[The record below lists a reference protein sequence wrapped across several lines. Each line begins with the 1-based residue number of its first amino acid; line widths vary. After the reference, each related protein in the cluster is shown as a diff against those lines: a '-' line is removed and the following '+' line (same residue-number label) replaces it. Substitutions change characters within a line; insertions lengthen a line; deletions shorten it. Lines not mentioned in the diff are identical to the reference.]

1 MKPILNIDKIKEW
14 DEFTI
19 KTEPIK
25 SINLMER
32 ASHVFANWFS
42 LKFDSENPKILVV
55 ASKGNNG
62 GDGLAV
68 ARILEEKAYD
78 VEVLIADIQPKATDN
93 FRINLERLKNKRIK
107 YNFLIKDD
115 NLPSFEKYDIIVDAL
130 FGSGLTRPIAG
141 FWSKLILAI
150 NDSNSVIFSIDIP
163 SGMYANKPVDGLSI
177 KSDHCLSFETP
188 KLGMML
194 ADNSKI
200 VKNWVSKTIGLDAKF
215 LETFEN
221 DNFYIEQQDIRNI
234 IKPRSKFDHKGNYG
248 HALIIGGSKGMIG
261 APVLA
266 SKACIRTGSGLV
278 TALIPDIGYD
288 ILQSANP
295 EVMTLSGFGNDFL
308 TAVPNL
314 NRYSAVGIGV
324 GLGKHDLTIEFL
336 EEFLNKIKAPLVIDA
351 DALNIISENE
361 NLKDKIP
368 EGSILTPHP
377 KEFSRLFGPTK
388 NSFERIKLL
397 RKKSQELKI
406 YIILKGAYSAIA
418 TPDGKVYF
426 NSTGNPGMATAGS
439 GDVLTGMLTAF
450 LAQGYSTLDS
460 CITGV
465 YLHGLSGDIASG
477 KNNISPLIAG
487 DIIDN
492 IVEAFSGF

>member
-1 MKPILNIDKIKEW
+1 MKPILNIDRIREW
-14 DEFTI
+14 DNYTI
-19 KTEPIK
+19 KNEPIK

-32 ASHVFANWFS
+32 ASSVFANWFS
-42 LKFDSENPKILVV
+42 LKFESNNPKILVV
-55 ASKGNNG
+55 TSKGNNG

-68 ARILEEKAYD
+68 ARILEEKAFD
-78 VEVLIADIQPKATDN
+78 IEVLIADIQPKATLDFN
-93 FRINLERLKNKRIK
+93 INLERLKAKRTK
-107 YNFLIKDD
+107 FNFLIKDD
-115 NLPSFEKYDIIVDAL
+115 NIPSFENYDIIIDAL

-141 FWSKLILAI
+141 FWSKLITAI
-150 NDSNSVIFSIDIP
+150 NDSKSMVYSIDMP
-163 SGMYANKPVDGLSI
+163 SGMYANKPVDGLAI
-177 KSDHCLSFETP
+177 KCDHCLSFETP
-188 KLGMML
+188 KLSMML
-194 ADNSKI
+194 SDNSKI
-200 VKNWVSKTIGLDAKF
+200 LKNWETKTIGLDSKF
-215 LETFEN
+215 LDTI
-221 DNFYIEQQDIRNI
+221 DKDTFYIEQQDIRKI
-234 IKPRSKFDHKGNYG
+234 IKPRGKFDHKGNFG

-266 SKACIRTGSGLV
+266 SRACIRTGAGLV

-288 ILQSANP
+288 ILQSTIP

-314 NRYSAVGIGV
+314 KKYNAVGIGI

-336 EEFLNKIKAPLVIDA
+336 DDFLTKVKAPLVIDA

-361 NLKDKIP
+361 SLKEKIP
-368 EGSILTPHP
+368 VGSIITPHP

-397 RKKSQELKI
+397 REKSKELNI

-418 TPDGKVYF
+418 SPEGKVYF

-439 GDVLTGMLTAF
+439 GDVLTGMLTSL
-450 LAQGYSTLDS
+450 LAQGYSTFDS
-460 CITGV
+460 CIAGV
-465 YLHGLSGDIASG
+465 FLHGLSGDITSG
-477 KNNISPLIAG
+477 KNNVSPLIAG

-492 IVEAFSGF
+492 IVEAFKGY